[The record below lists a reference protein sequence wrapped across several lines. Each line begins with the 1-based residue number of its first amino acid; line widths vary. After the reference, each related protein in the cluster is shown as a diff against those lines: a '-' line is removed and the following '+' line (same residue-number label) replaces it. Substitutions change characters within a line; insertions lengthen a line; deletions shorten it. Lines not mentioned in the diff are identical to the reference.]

1 MRCLK
6 CGGQLDHHK
15 CSVCG
20 FDTVKDTVHFL
31 SAQQAK
37 TMSHLIASLWDDEI
51 HKSDV
56 KHESIDAIDEER
68 RQLEERKKAL
78 LQRKKA
84 LLQRRKQIEMEIEAL
99 QNSMQQDQ
107 SSANYSSH
115 FIRKE
120 FDVELAI
127 IDWFKDSTE
136 YPDATEI
143 DRFYQS
149 LSFAD
154 GAVPWRSRSRIK
166 ELVYRYIEMNMEV
179 NTPKDVSK
187 ILRSDN
193 KEPVTFFMPIDSFF
207 SDVKQRTIACGKV
220 LLGGIAV
227 GKPVDIILKDGDR
240 LKSFITQINH
250 GLYSYN
256 GRSFAEKGD
265 VVGLTLQNIKQLKS
279 TEAQAIVNPNA
290 NALHM
295 EFSGSLNLLK
305 KEEGGRN
312 LPVFTGYKPFL
323 RGLNKDTRGLIT
335 FAKRDSKLDML
346 RPGNKAIVH
355 VELDEPIAIVPG
367 MVFSVHEDDSV
378 TIAKLTVTSTE
389 D

>member
-1 MRCLK
+1 
-6 CGGQLDHHK
+6 
-15 CSVCG
+15 
-20 FDTVKDTVHFL
+20 
-31 SAQQAK
+31 
-37 TMSHLIASLWDDEI
+37 
-51 HKSDV
+51 
-56 KHESIDAIDEER
+56 
-68 RQLEERKKAL
+68 
-78 LQRKKA
+78 
-84 LLQRRKQIEMEIEAL
+84 MEIEAL

-220 LLGGIAV
+220 LLGGIAA